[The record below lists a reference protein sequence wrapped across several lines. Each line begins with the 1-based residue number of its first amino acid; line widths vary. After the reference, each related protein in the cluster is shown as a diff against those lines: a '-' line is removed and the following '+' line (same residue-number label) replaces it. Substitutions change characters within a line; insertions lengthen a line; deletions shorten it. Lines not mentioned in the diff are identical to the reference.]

1 MTSGTMKA
9 VRIHRYGPPEC
20 LIYEDVPI
28 PQAGPGQVLVRNEAA
43 GINFADIDQRRNN
56 YPFQPALPHLL
67 GAEFAGVVE
76 AVGDGVT
83 SAAVGDRVF
92 GFLSGAEPA
101 AYAQYVVAA
110 AEAVRPLPPGLGY
123 AESTALLVQ
132 GVTAYFLLR
141 DGVRLASGE
150 SVLIL
155 AAAGGLG
162 SIAVQLAKIRGAR
175 PVIGAAS
182 SAEKRKMVSD
192 LGADACIDYT
202 QPNWSKAVLD
212 ATGGR
217 GVDAALVNVGG
228 SAFTQ
233 AVAALAPFGRL
244 SAYGGADKTT
254 PVIDFEAEFAAG
266 RLFGNQTLG
275 FFSLYP
281 YLHGDRHE
289 VTSALAELADHVA
302 SGRLRIQLGVQLPLS
317 QAAKAHRL
325 IEDRHTTGKC
335 VLLPWEEQ

>member
-1 MTSGTMKA
+1 MKA
-9 VRIHRYGPPEC
+9 IRIHRYGPPEC
-20 LIYEDVPI
+20 LVYEDVPI
-28 PQAGPGQVLVRNEAA
+28 PRAGPGQVLIRNEAA

-56 YPFQPALPHLL
+56 YPFQPPLPHLL
-67 GAEFAGVVE
+67 GAEFAGSVE
-76 AVGDGVT
+76 AVGEGV
-83 SAAVGDRVF
+83 SSVAVGDRVF

-101 AYAQYVVAA
+101 AYAQYVVATA
-110 AEAVRPLPPGLGY
+110 DAVYPLPPELGY

-132 GVTAYFLLR
+132 GVTAHFLLR
-141 DGVRLASGE
+141 DGVRLAAGE

-162 SIAVQLAKIRGAR
+162 SMAVQLAKLRGAR
-175 PVIGAAS
+175 NVIGAAS
-182 SAEKRKMVSD
+182 TAAKRRWVSE

-202 QPNWSKAVLD
+202 RPHWGAEVLA
-212 ATGGR
+212 ATDGR

-228 SAFTQ
+228 DSFTQ
-233 AVAALAPFGRL
+233 SIASLAPFGRL

-254 PVIDFEAEFAAG
+254 PVIDFDAEFAAG

-281 YLHGDRHE
+281 YLSGDRRE
-289 VTSALAELADHVA
+289 IAAAVAELAEHVA
-302 SGRLRIQLGVQLPLS
+302 KKRLRIELGAQLPLS
-317 QAAKAHRL
+317 QAAAAHRL
-325 IEDRHTTGKC
+325 IEDRQSTGKC